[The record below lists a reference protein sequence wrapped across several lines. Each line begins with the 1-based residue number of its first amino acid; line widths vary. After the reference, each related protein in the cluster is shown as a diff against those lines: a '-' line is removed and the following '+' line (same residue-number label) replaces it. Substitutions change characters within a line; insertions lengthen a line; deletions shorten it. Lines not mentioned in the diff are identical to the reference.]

1 MWYKQDKIFIKIG
14 YPVTVYT
21 VFEKIGVG
29 YVDVFVKIVIW
40 IFLGY
45 VRLDGLNQ
53 LANIYHT
60 CSWSTSE

>member
-21 VFEKIGVG
+21 VFKKIGVG
-29 YVDVFVKIVIW
+29 YVDIFIKIVIW

-45 VRLDGLNQ
+45 VRLDGSNQ
-53 LANIYHT
+53 LANICHT
-60 CSWSTSE
+60 CSWPTSE